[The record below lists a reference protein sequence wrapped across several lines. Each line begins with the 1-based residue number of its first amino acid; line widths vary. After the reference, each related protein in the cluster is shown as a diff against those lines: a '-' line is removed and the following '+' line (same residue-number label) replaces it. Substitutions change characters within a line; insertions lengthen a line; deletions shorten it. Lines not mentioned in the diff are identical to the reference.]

1 MNSAIAMRCLVI
13 GLVLATLQAFH
24 GVAAEEPR
32 LLQEFTLKEH
42 FDVRH
47 AEQVVVFELQ
57 KNVDPRECQ
66 LLNDVGAEMPF
77 QIVEG
82 GLHGSIAFCTD
93 LPANATRT
101 FKLMSGR
108 GPKSFDGVKVD
119 ESHPD
124 HIEITN
130 GLTGVRLPKV
140 YAPLT
145 TTPKAPIQGV
155 QFRDGTWSP
164 GGTPLQFRNSNNQ
177 GGITSVN
184 AMTVTLKEKGPVRAV
199 GEVKYDITCPELTSG
214 ALKVRPAG
222 AAHYSTTITIE
233 RGQPSVLVE
242 TDTDLYSTFSFSLH
256 EGVRPTQLRYCGSK
270 AIEPKYGHLED
281 GSVYPVAHDRP
292 GMDAIVDLDYS
303 KPVEVGYQT
312 GDGMRQWMRLWD

>member
-1 MNSAIAMRCLVI
+1 MRCLVI

-42 FDVRH
+42 FGVRH

-77 QIVEG
+77 PIVEG

-124 HIEITN
+124 GIQITN

-155 QFRDGTWSP
+155 QFRAAP
-164 GGTPLQFRNSNNQ
+164 GH
-177 GGITSVN
+177 
-184 AMTVTLKEKGPVRAV
+184 RA
-199 GEVKYDITCPELTSG
+199 
-214 ALKVRPAG
+214 A
-222 AAHYSTTITIE
+222 
-233 RGQPSVLVE
+233 
-242 TDTDLYSTFSFSLH
+242 
-256 EGVRPTQLRYCGSK
+256 
-270 AIEPKYGHLED
+270 
-281 GSVYPVAHDRP
+281 RP
-292 GMDAIVDLDYS
+292 GSSETATTEAAS
-303 KPVEVGYQT
+303 PAST
-312 GDGMRQWMRLWD
+312 P